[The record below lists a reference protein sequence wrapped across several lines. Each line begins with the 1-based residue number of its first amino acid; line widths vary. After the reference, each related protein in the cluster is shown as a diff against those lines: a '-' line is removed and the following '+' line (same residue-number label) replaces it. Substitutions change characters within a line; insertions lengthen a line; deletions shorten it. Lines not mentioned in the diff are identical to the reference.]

1 MKQYYIYFDRSQQ
14 PDNFFIVTELPL
26 LRQDPILAADNKE
39 DAENICNQLNSV
51 LKSQTQTMMDDKDFF
66 LK

>member
-1 MKQYYIYFDRSQQ
+1 MNQYFIYFDRSQKSES
-14 PDNFFIVTELPL
+14 FFIISEAPL
-26 LRQDPILAADNKE
+26 FRQDPILITENKE
-39 DAENICNQLNSV
+39 EAESICNRLNDV